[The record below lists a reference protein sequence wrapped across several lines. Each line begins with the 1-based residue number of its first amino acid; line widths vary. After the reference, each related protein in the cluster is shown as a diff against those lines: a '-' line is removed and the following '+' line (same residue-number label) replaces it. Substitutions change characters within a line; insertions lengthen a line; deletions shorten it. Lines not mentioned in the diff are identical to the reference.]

1 MNQRKTFEIVNVKVN
16 VNVKFREKWK
26 GKAFMEEVK
35 TFQPKKFLQLPTP
48 LHL

>member
-16 VNVKFREKWK
+16 VNEKFREKWK
-26 GKAFMEEVK
+26 GRAFMEEVEM
-35 TFQPKKFLQLPTP
+35 FQLKQILQLPTP